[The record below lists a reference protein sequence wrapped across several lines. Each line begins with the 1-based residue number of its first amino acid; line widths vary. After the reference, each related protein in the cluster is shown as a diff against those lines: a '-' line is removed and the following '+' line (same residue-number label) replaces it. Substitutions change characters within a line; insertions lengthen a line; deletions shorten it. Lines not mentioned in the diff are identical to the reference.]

1 MKRIPLMLA
10 ASRGLF
16 YCTTY
21 VLVVYCKQGIAKRA
35 VPLFRME
42 GGDGM
47 GMYEMF
53 TFLILL
59 IALILAIKL

>member
-1 MKRIPLMLA
+1 MVH
-10 ASRGLF
+10 
-16 YCTTY
+16 Y
-21 VLVVYCKQGIAKRA
+21 KQGIAKRA

-47 GMYEMF
+47 GVYEMF

>member
-1 MKRIPLMLA
+1 MVH
-10 ASRGLF
+10 
-16 YCTTY
+16 Y
-21 VLVVYCKQGIAKRA
+21 KQSIAKRV
-35 VPLFRME
+35 VPLFRVE